1 MNYCTKRNQEAAVI
15 ILMQRFKEASCAG
28 TCRFSPV
35 HQSVRSVTSSCFD
48 CVPHLEPES
57 YITETTHKPSEDAT
71 EMAAEWN
78 LLHAACIT
86 ADLYGHSSG
95 AAAAVPHLALRGRS
109 MTKMIRN
116 QPSVMSGMV
125 KSIGEDED
133 ESIPVARLRPTG
145 AENNSCIKL
154 Y

>member
-1 MNYCTKRNQEAAVI
+1 MTDQFQTWNLSR
-15 ILMQRFKEASCAG
+15 ASLK
-28 TCRFSPV
+28 
-35 HQSVRSVTSSCFD
+35 Q
-48 CVPHLEPES
+48 
-57 YITETTHKPSEDAT
+57 HKPTEDAT

-78 LLHAACIT
+78 LLHAASIT

-95 AAAAVPHLALRGRS
+95 AAAVPHLALRGKS

-125 KSIGEDED
+125 ESIGEDED

-145 AENNSCIKL
+145 AENNSCIRL